1 MNDIKRVYL
10 VELVCNLTI
19 NGDPVKVG
27 NTIGIYEDI
36 DDAIDAMMINDDSE
50 LTIADAKKMLQRCG
64 TAESTWGATKIGSH
78 IATKVHVTT
87 TEHVL
92 VKSSK
97 GS

>member
-10 VELVCNLTI
+10 VELDCTLEIGN
-19 NGDPVKVG
+19 DRVKVE

-36 DDAIDAMMINDDSE
+36 DDAVNAMMMNDDSE
-50 LTIADAKKMLQRCG
+50 LTMEDAKNEILRCG
-64 TAESTWGATKIGSH
+64 TMETMWGPTKIGNF
-78 IATKVHVTT
+78 IATKVRVTT
-87 TEHVL
+87 TEHAL